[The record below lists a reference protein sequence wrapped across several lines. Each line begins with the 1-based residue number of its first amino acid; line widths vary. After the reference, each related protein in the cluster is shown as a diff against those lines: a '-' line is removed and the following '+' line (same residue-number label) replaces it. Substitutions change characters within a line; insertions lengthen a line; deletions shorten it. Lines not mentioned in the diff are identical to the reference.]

1 MAKPKKIFSITEAL
15 KFVEDKYNRVSRM
28 PELIGYRSADMT
40 KSYKN
45 IISICNSLSI
55 VFLQYDLFK
64 EAFLMLQKA
73 VAVDT
78 ELNKFGNN
86 EERLWQGRLVTYN
99 SLALLFYK

>member
-1 MAKPKKIFSITEAL
+1 MARPKKIFTISEAL
-15 KFVEDKYNRVSRM
+15 KFVEDKFLRVTRM
-28 PELIGYRSADMT
+28 PELIGYRSTDIT
-40 KSYKN
+40 KSYKSV
-45 IISICNSLSI
+45 ISICNSLSI

-86 EERLWQGRLVTYN
+86 EERLWQGRIVTYN